1 MALAGGAAAMPALTA
16 MPAQAQTGEQ
26 GGGRLLPV
34 YARAMNHKSL
44 KQSSY
49 DTTGN
54 STKADRLR
62 ARRSRRLTQDGCGSD
77 FRQYP
82 FTIAAPGLMHL
93 KELVLRAYWDG
104 ATTPSVQTP
113 IGDFFGLN
121 LGDYVMYESDYLG
134 VSPGKSLNCYFAMP
148 YRTGARMTVTNEGR
162 RWVRFIRIST
172 L

>member
-1 MALAGGAAAMPALTA
+1 MPAMTA
-16 MPAQAQTGEQ
+16 MPAQAQTGA
-26 GGGRLLPV
+26 GGMVLPA
-34 YARAMNHKSL
+34 YAKAMQHKSL

-49 DTTGN
+49 DTTGGN
-54 STKADRLR
+54 SDRWPI
-62 ARRSRRLTQDGCGSD
+62 APGETITVFDQKGAGAISHIW
-77 FRQYP
+77 

-104 ATTPSVQTP
+104 AATPSVQTP

-148 YRTGARMTVTNEGR
+148 YRTGVWMQVPTAGPPAVG
-162 RWVRFIRIST
+162 
-172 L
+172 